1 MYSVG
6 PYSTC
11 ADYIRTRNPQRRIE
25 KYRSYASQFS
35 MLWIIGIGINGY
47 RGISAGA
54 IDIMKKCDR
63 IYLERFTSPVADDD
77 ISGLNALVENN
88 DIIIPVQRWFV
99 EDGREIIEQSQFK
112 NIALLTYGDPL
123 IATTFTELHV
133 RAVKKSIRVKIIHAA
148 SGITSLIGESGLHI
162 YKFGRMV
169 TMMTGFQ
176 SYISVYNTIL
186 NNLLSGNHTLVLTE
200 YANNNDKLFF
210 LDPRYF
216 FERMLQAEEETR
228 YAAFSQDTFVIVASR
243 VGTEQQRIES
253 GKVKS
258 LINKDYGTD
267 PHSIIVTAS
276 LHFTELDAVKNL
288 TVNLDEPV
296 DNTARIQNLSV
307 NMIEKYAPKAKEQ
320 VNQMKSK
327 TNAADHIPST
337 NGRTEILDNA
347 EYYIDDAEQ
356 FMKQGKFEL
365 AILSMGYAE
374 GLIDALRMQEESI

>member
-1 MYSVG
+1 
-6 PYSTC
+6 
-11 ADYIRTRNPQRRIE
+11 
-25 KYRSYASQFS
+25 

-63 IYLERFTSPVADDD
+63 IYLERFTSPVAEDD
-77 ISGLNALVENN
+77 IIGLNALVEKN

-133 RAVKKSIRVKIIHAA
+133 RAVKRSIRVKIIHAA

-176 SYISVYNTIL
+176 SYLSVYNTIF
-186 NNLLSGNHTLVLTE
+186 NNLLAGNHTLVLTE
-200 YANNNDKLFF
+200 YNNNKNSVFF
-210 LDPRYF
+210 LDPTYF
-216 FERMLQAEEETR
+216 FDKMLQAEEDTK
-228 YAAFSQDTFVIVASR
+228 YGAFSQETFAVVASR
-243 VGTEQQRIES
+243 IGTEDQRIVS

-258 LINKDYGTD
+258 LISRDYGLG

-276 LHFTELDAVKNL
+276 LHFTELEAIKSL
-288 TVNLDEPV
+288 TINLDEPL
-296 DNTARIQNLSV
+296 DNTQRIKNLSV
-307 NMIEKYAPKAKEQ
+307 NMIEKYAPKAKEE
-320 VNQMKSK
+320 VNRMKSK
-327 TNAADHIPST
+327 IDAQRDTSII
-337 NGRTEILDNA
+337 NGWIEILDNA
-347 EYYIDDAEQ
+347 HYYIDDAER
-356 FMKQGKFEL
+356 FMKQERFEL

-374 GLIDALRMQEESI
+374 GLIDALQMQKKDIL

>member
-1 MYSVG
+1 
-6 PYSTC
+6 
-11 ADYIRTRNPQRRIE
+11 
-25 KYRSYASQFS
+25 

-47 RGISAGA
+47 RGISTEALEVLE
-54 IDIMKKCDR
+54 KCDK
-63 IYLERFTSPVADDD
+63 IYLERFTSPLSDND
-77 ISGLNALVENN
+77 IRSLNILIAKNSHDH
-88 DIIIPVQRWFV
+88 DIIIPVQRWFI
-99 EDGREIIEQSQFK
+99 EDGRELIEQSKFK

-133 RAVKKSIRVKIIHAA
+133 RAVKKSIKVKIIHAA

-162 YKFGRMV
+162 YKFGRTV
-169 TMMTGFQ
+169 TMMSGFQ
-176 SYISVYNTIL
+176 SYLSVHNAIL
-186 NNLLSGNHTLVLTE
+186 NNLLAGNHTLVLTE

-210 LDPRYF
+210 LDPSYF
-216 FERMLQAEEETR
+216 FERMLQAEEDTR
-228 YAAFSQDTFVIVASR
+228 YGAFSQDTFVIVASR
-243 VGTEQQRIES
+243 VGTDQQRIES

-258 LINKDYGTD
+258 LINKDYGTG

-276 LHFTELDAVKNL
+276 LHFTELDAVKSL

-307 NMIEKYAPKAKEQ
+307 NMIGKYAPEAKQQ

-327 TNAADHIPST
+327 INAVPHIPST
-337 NGRTEILDNA
+337 NGRIEILDNA
-347 EYYIDDAEQ
+347 EYYIDDAER

>member
-1 MYSVG
+1 
-6 PYSTC
+6 
-11 ADYIRTRNPQRRIE
+11 
-25 KYRSYASQFS
+25 
-35 MLWIIGIGINGY
+35 MLWIIGIGISGY
-47 RGISAGA
+47 RGISTEALEVLE
-54 IDIMKKCDR
+54 KCDK
-63 IYLERFTSPVADDD
+63 IYLERFTSPL
-77 ISGLNALVENN
+77 SEN
-88 DIIIPVQRWFV
+88 DIRNLSILIAKNGHDHDIIKVERWFI
-99 EDGREIIEQSQFK
+99 EDGRELIDQSKFK

-123 IATTFTELHV
+123 VATTFTELQV
-133 RAVKKSIRVKIIHAA
+133 RAVKRSIKVKIIHAA

-162 YKFGRMV
+162 YKFGRTV
-169 TMMTGFQ
+169 TMMSGFQ

-186 NNLLSGNHTLVLTE
+186 NNLLAGNHTLVLTE

-216 FERMLQAEEETR
+216 FERMLQAEEDTR
-228 YAAFSQDTFVIVASR
+228 YGAFSQDTFAIVASR
-243 VGTEQQRIES
+243 IGTDQQRIES

-258 LINKDYGTD
+258 LIKDYGTG

-276 LHFTELDAVKNL
+276 LHFTELDAVKSL

-307 NMIEKYAPKAKEQ
+307 NMIGKYAPKAKQQ

-327 TNAADHIPST
+327 INAVPHISST
-337 NGRTEILDNA
+337 GRRNEILDNA
-347 EYYIDDAEQ
+347 EYYIDDAER

-374 GLIDALRMQEESI
+374 GLIDALRMEGESI